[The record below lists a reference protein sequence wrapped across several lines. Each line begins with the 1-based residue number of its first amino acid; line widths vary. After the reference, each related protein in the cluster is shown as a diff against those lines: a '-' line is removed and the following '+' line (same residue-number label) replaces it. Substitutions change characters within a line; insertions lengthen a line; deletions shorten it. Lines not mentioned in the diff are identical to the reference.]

1 MVLVASLH
9 STNAEEEPK
18 EVVLVA
24 YFHLTNAEE
33 ELTPAGEAQ
42 DAELLQLL
50 YCSLEVEVEV
60 VVLYV

>member
-1 MVLVASLH
+1 MVGPLH
-9 STNAEEEPK
+9 SPNAEEEPK